1 MKAVALAG
9 GIGASKFLAGLM
21 AVLPPEQVTIIVNTG
36 DDFQWMGLYICPD
49 LDTVTY
55 TLAGLAN
62 PETGW
67 GILGDSFHA
76 LERLQTLGCDTWFKL
91 GDRDLATHIYRS
103 QKIREGNT
111 LGQVTG
117 DISRKSGIRSV
128 ILPMTN
134 SYVPTEIQT
143 DEGTLAFQD
152 YFVRRRCEPRVK
164 DFLFR
169 TIEDATPA
177 PGVLEAIGAAEAV
190 FICPSNPYISIGPI
204 LAVPGI
210 REALH
215 ETDARI
221 VAITPIIAGRAI
233 KGPTARMLSEMG
245 QEVSALS
252 VARMYSDFVDL
263 FVLDERDAGL
273 LPRVASLGLQ
283 VRLAD
288 TLMDDHQSKI
298 DLARKVVEMV

>member
-9 GIGASKFLAGLM
+9 GIGASKFLTGLI

-62 PETGW
+62 PVTGW
-67 GILGDSFHA
+67 GINADTFYA

-111 LGQVTG
+111 LAEVTA
-117 DISRKSGIRSV
+117 DISRKNGIRSA

-134 SYVPTEIQT
+134 RYVPTEIQT

-152 YFVRRRCEPRVK
+152 YFVRRRCEPRVEA
-164 DFLFR
+164 FFFR
-169 TIEDATPA
+169 TIENASPA
-177 PGVLEAIGAAEAV
+177 PGVLEAVRAAEVV

-210 REALH
+210 RQALH
-215 ETDARI
+215 ETNAR
-221 VAITPIIAGRAI
+221 VLAVTPIIAGRSI
-233 KGPTARMLSEMG
+233 KGPTARMLREMG
-245 QEVSALS
+245 QDVSAVS
-252 VARMYSDFVDL
+252 VAGMYSDFVDL
-263 FVLDERDAGL
+263 FVLDQRDAGL
-273 LPRVASLGLQ
+273 LPDVARLGLD
-283 VRLAD
+283 VRVAD
-288 TLMDDHQSKI
+288 TLMDDHPSKI

>member
-9 GIGASKFLAGLM
+9 GIGASKFLAGLV

-67 GILGDSFHA
+67 GILGDTFHA
-76 LERLQTLGCDTWFKL
+76 LERLQILGCDTWFKL

-111 LGQVTG
+111 LAQVTG

-152 YFVRRRCEPRVK
+152 YFVRRRCEPRVEA
-164 DFLFR
+164 FLYR
-169 TIEDATPA
+169 TIENSSAA
-177 PGVLEAIGAAEAV
+177 PGVIEAVRAAEVV

-215 ETDARI
+215 ETNARI
-221 VAITPIIAGRAI
+221 AAITPIIAGQAI
-233 KGPTARMLSEMG
+233 KGPTARMLREMG
-245 QEVSALS
+245 QDVSAVS

-263 FVLDERDAGL
+263 FVLDQRDAGL
-273 LPRVASLGLQ
+273 LPGVASLGLQ

-288 TLMDDHQSKI
+288 TLMDDHRSKT

>member
-9 GIGASKFLAGLM
+9 GIGASKFLAGLV

-67 GILGDSFHA
+67 GILGDTFQA
-76 LERLQTLGCDTWFKL
+76 LERLQILGCDTWFKL

-111 LGQVTG
+111 LAQVTG

-152 YFVRRRCEPRVK
+152 YFVRRRCEPRVEA
-164 DFLFR
+164 FLYR
-169 TIEDATPA
+169 TIENASAA
-177 PGVLEAIGAAEAV
+177 PGVIDAVRAAEVV

-215 ETDARI
+215 ETNARI
-221 VAITPIIAGRAI
+221 AAITPIIAGQAI
-233 KGPTARMLSEMG
+233 KGPTARMLREMG
-245 QEVSALS
+245 QDVSAVS

-263 FVLDERDAGL
+263 FVLDQRDAGL
-273 LPRVASLGLQ
+273 LPGVASLGLQ

-288 TLMDDHQSKI
+288 TLMDDHRSKT